1 MAHLAVDSGEPD
13 VVPIHVLGVTDVDL
27 TRTASSDLM
36 AFALANLADPLEE
49 GGYVVRHSRRAL
61 DDFGESVAQAGGRNP
76 LAAAFPVL
84 FPYGLGGIEA
94 SRKVKLS
101 LKDHARWALQYHDRC
116 FANHHTFAFVL
127 FAMFQK
133 REAMRSARLQMKR
146 KDFKWDTLAVASV
159 TLADLKK
166 AEQQEGRKEPITN
179 SRVRTLRRHVVAANG
194 RVTGSDNARAQYRG
208 MIWGTCLFLG
218 GPTVWITINPAD
230 VHDPIAQVFAGQ
242 AIDLDKFNNLLGPD
256 GSTRAEVITSNPY
269 AAAEYFHFIIHA
281 ILEELFGITKHQ
293 GHITSERG
301 ILGELA
307 AYFGVVEAQGR
318 GTLHL
323 HMLIWLRGTP
333 DCDRMQELLQ
343 AEPFREKIKQYIQ
356 ANVRAHADELTEE
369 SIKKMAREPQ
379 LAYSRPPNPD
389 EANWEEANHQFEVR
403 LVRSQQ
409 VHTCSRA
416 TCLQLRNGVL
426 ACKRRAPWPLSDE
439 DFVDNRGNWGPKRTN
454 GYINNYCPL
463 LLTSMRCNND
473 IKLNTNGADTKDIA
487 FYVTAYATKK
497 QKKSHNLSALMANGL
512 SYHLDNPKFDDI
524 RERNRLLVYRCI
536 NVINREAELSGPQ
549 VVSYLMGYGDNFT
562 SHYYSPM
569 FTSQFFVAV
578 QRMFP
583 GLRSHLSSR

>member
-1 MAHLAVDSGEPD
+1 
-13 VVPIHVLGVTDVDL
+13 
-27 TRTASSDLM
+27 
-36 AFALANLADPLEE
+36 
-49 GGYVVRHSRRAL
+49 
-61 DDFGESVAQAGGRNP
+61 
-76 LAAAFPVL
+76 
-84 FPYGLGGIEA
+84 
-94 SRKVKLS
+94 
-101 LKDHARWALQYHDRC
+101 
-116 FANHHTFAFVL
+116 
-127 FAMFQK
+127 
-133 REAMRSARLQMKR
+133 MRSARLQMKR
-146 KDFKWDTLAVASV
+146 KDFERDTLAVASV

-166 AEQQEGRKEPITN
+166 AEQQEGCKEPITN
-179 SRVRTLRRHVVAANG
+179 SRVCTLRHHVVAANG
-194 RVTGSDNARAQYRG
+194 RVKGSDNARAQYRG

-256 GSTRAEVITSNPY
+256 ASTRAEVIASNPY
-269 AAAEYFHFIIHA
+269 AAAEYFHFIINA
-281 ILEELFGITKHQ
+281 ILEELFGITKHK
-293 GHITSERG
+293 GHMTSERG

-333 DCDRMQELLQ
+333 DCDRMQELLEVE
-343 AEPFREKIKQYIQ
+343 AFREKIKQYIK

-369 SIKKMAREPQ
+369 SMKKMPREPQ

-389 EANWEEANHQFEVR
+389 DANWDEANHQFEVQ

-416 TCLQLRNGVL
+416 TCLQVRNGVL
-426 ACKRRAPWPLSDE
+426 VCKRRAPWPLSDE

-473 IKLNTNGADTKDIA
+473 IKLNTNGADTKDVA

-524 RERNRLLVYRCI
+524 RERNCLLVYRCI

-549 VVSYLMGYGDNFT
+549 VVSYIMGYGDNFT

-569 FTSQFFVAV
+569 FTSQFFAAV

-583 GLRSHLSSR
+583 ALRSHLSSR